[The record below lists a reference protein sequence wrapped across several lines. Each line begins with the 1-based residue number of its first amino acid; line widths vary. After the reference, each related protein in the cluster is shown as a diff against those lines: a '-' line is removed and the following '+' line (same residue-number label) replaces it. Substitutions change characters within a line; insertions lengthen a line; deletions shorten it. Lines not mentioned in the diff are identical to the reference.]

1 MLASILNYRR
11 LVKLTIIDQFIMAFG
26 GLRGGIAFCLA
37 LSLKED
43 LIPER
48 KLFITATIVIIFF
61 TVFVQVKYLMYCAV
75 IVHVLVVHVKVIILE
90 GLVAMLITYMYYS
103 FCVGKIFDI
112 LCCNCSCVGSTCKG
126 YHFGE
131 FGKNVDN

>member
-1 MLASILNYRR
+1 MVLASILNYRR
-11 LVKLTIIDQFIMAFG
+11 LVKLTIIDQFIMAFGGLPRGRSKKRSYMGIVSCQHEYIQFLSPAFQNTYTCTGTFG

-75 IVHVLVVHVKVIILE
+75 IVLYK
-90 GLVAMLITYMYYS
+90 
-103 FCVGKIFDI
+103 KIFFY
-112 LCCNCSCVGSTCKG
+112 L
-126 YHFGE
+126 
-131 FGKNVDN
+131 